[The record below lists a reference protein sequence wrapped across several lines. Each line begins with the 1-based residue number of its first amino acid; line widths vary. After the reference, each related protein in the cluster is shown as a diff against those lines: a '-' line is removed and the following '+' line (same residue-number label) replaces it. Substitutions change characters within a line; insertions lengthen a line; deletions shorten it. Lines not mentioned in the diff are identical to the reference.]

1 MRVLVAASLVAS
13 VGVVPHVAEAGRH
26 DGPDVR
32 DHRSDSASS
41 HSSSSHEGPTVRD
54 HRRDSDS
61 SSHDGPVVRDHRRD
75 RDSDSAPVVRDHRRG
90 NDSGSGEPAYF
101 ASSDVEIIDNSPP
114 SDPFANVQ
122 GPTWMFEAGGFAHRF
137 RGPAFRHSGS
147 IETFDGNMASYGL
160 DGGTPSKGDTAA
172 AAFQMRF
179 VVPASEHYYAGVEL
193 GIGGLTRSPI
203 RLMSDAADDLHIASQ
218 TLVGTN
224 AVFGA
229 RARHGIAELDAEMA
243 GGLRFV
249 SMTVQQ
255 YGAAEEDPSETE
267 VSASGVVEARLR
279 GMLWVSPHVFVAA
292 QAGVG
297 LMERSDV
304 NIGLSIGLSSRAF
317 GQTR

>member
-1 MRVLVAASLVAS
+1 MRVLVVVGLVAS
-13 VGVVPHVAEAGRH
+13 VGVAPQLAEAGRH
-26 DGPDVR
+26 DGPEVR
-32 DHRSDSASS
+32 DHRRGSDSSSGSS
-41 HSSSSHEGPTVRD
+41 HDAPTVRDHRRGSDNDSGPTVRD

-61 SSHDGPVVRDHRRD
+61 GPVVRDHRG
-75 RDSDSAPVVRDHRRG
+75 SNS
-90 NDSGSGEPAYF
+90 SGGDATYF
-101 ASSDVEIIDNSPP
+101 ASSSDVEVIDSSP
-114 SDPFANVQ
+114 SSGPFANVQ

-137 RGPAFRHSGS
+137 RGPAFDKSGS

-172 AAFQMRF
+172 GAFQMRF
-179 VVPASEHYYAGVEL
+179 VVPATEHYYAGVEL
-193 GIGGLTRSPI
+193 GIGGLTRTPI
-203 RLMSDAADDLHIASQ
+203 RLMSDAADDLHISSQ

-229 RARHGIAELDAEMA
+229 RARAGIAELDAEMA

-255 YGAAEEDPSETE
+255 YGANEEDPSETE

-279 GMLWVSPHVFVAA
+279 GMLWVAPHVFVAA

-297 LMERSDV
+297 VFERSDV
-304 NIGLSIGLSSRAF
+304 NIGLSIGLSSRPF

>member
-1 MRVLVAASLVAS
+1 MRLFVAASLVAS
-13 VGVVPHVAEAGRH
+13 VGVVPQLAEAGRH
-26 DGPDVR
+26 DGPEVR
-32 DHRSDSASS
+32 DHRRGNDS
-41 HSSSSHEGPTVRD
+41 SSSSHE
-54 HRRDSDS
+54 
-61 SSHDGPVVRDHRRD
+61 GPVVRDHRRD
-75 RDSDSAPVVRDHRRG
+75 RDSSSSSSGNDGPVVRDHRRS
-90 NDSGSGEPAYF
+90 SGSSGGSTSGGSEPAYF
-101 ASSDVEIIDNSPP
+101 ASSDVEVIDSSPS

-137 RGPAFRHSGS
+137 RGPAFNKSGS

-172 AAFQMRF
+172 GAFQMRF
-179 VVPASEHYYAGVEL
+179 VVPATEHYYAGVEL

-203 RLMSDAADDLHIASQ
+203 RLMSDAADDLHISSQ

-229 RARHGIAELDAEMA
+229 RARYGIAELDAEMA

-255 YGAAEEDPSETE
+255 YGAAEEDPSETD

-292 QAGVG
+292 QTGVG
-297 LMERSDV
+297 LFERSDV
-304 NIGLSIGLSSRAF
+304 NIGLSIGLSSRAY